1 MSQLSILKG
10 LSSSLPSTITDGNIY
25 ITTDTNKIYIDNG
38 NTRFQINAQYAD
50 YATVLKNARTL
61 NVNLSSTEGASFDGS
76 ENATLGVSG
85 TLSIDNGGTGEKTKE
100 DATHALISYEIDNGD
115 FNEKMTIRHSWTNLT
130 SC

>member
-1 MSQLSILKG
+1 
-10 LSSSLPSTITDGNIY
+10 
-25 ITTDTNKIYIDNG
+25 
-38 NTRFQINAQYAD
+38 
-50 YATVLKNARTL
+50 LKNARTL